1 MVDKIGIGGGGLAR
15 QAIEAALKR
24 SSDAAARLDG
34 LSQSKSNALTPE
46 ASKTAA
52 TDFAAELTE
61 TASGV
66 VDQSR
71 RVDELPQA
79 LVTGQ
84 ITDVHEVAA
93 QLKQAELSFKFA
105 LEVRNKFID
114 AYREVMR
121 MSV

>member
-15 QAIEAALKR
+15 QAIEAALER
-24 SSDAAARLDG
+24 SSEASARLDG
-34 LSQSKSNALTPE
+34 LAQSRSNALTPE
-46 ASKTAA
+46 SSA
-52 TDFAAELTE
+52 TTHFAAELDQ

-66 VDQSR
+66 VDQAR